1 VPSAYTPLLDL
12 ALPVT
17 GELDGEWGD
26 EVNNQI
32 TKRIEQ
38 AVANY
43 SLHTFT
49 SVALIW
55 ELTVTD
61 VTIPTFIPAEHR
73 SAVLICTGSPGAT
86 CTIYAPKASK
96 TYVVINN
103 CADNSSVY
111 LKGGPSTPIAAGV
124 EIEAGGS
131 AFCAWDANA
140 SDFVKVAGGGG
151 GASGGGA
158 DQIFFENDLVVTTN
172 YTLPP
177 GKNAGTFGPV
187 SIDSGVEVTIP
198 TGQVWSIV

>member
-1 VPSAYTPLLDL
+1 MPSAYTPLLDL

-17 GELDGEWGD
+17 GELDGTWGE

-32 TKRIEQ
+32 TTRIEQ

-43 SLHTFT
+43 SLNTFT
-49 SVALIW
+49 SVTLTWTLTTTDLLIAPY
-55 ELTVTD
+55 T
-61 VTIPTFIPAEHR
+61 PAEHR

-111 LKGGPSTPIAAGV
+111 LKGGPSSPTTGV

-131 AFCAWDANA
+131 ALCAWDANA

-187 SIDSGVEVTIP
+187 SINSGVEVTIP

>member
-1 VPSAYTPLLDL
+1 MPSAYTPLLDL

-17 GELDGEWGD
+17 GELDGTWGN

-32 TKRIEQ
+32 TTRIEQ

-43 SLHTFT
+43 SLNTFT
-49 SVALIW
+49 SIALTW
-55 ELTVTD
+55 TLTTTD
-61 VTIPTFIPAEHR
+61 LAIAPYTPAEHR
-73 SAVLICTGSPGAT
+73 SAVLICTGSPGAI

-103 CADNSSVY
+103 CADASSVY
-111 LKGGPSTPIAAGV
+111 MKGGPTSPTTGV
-124 EIEAGGS
+124 EIEAGSS
-131 AFCAWDANA
+131 ALVAWDSNTG
-140 SDFVKVAGGGG
+140 DFIKVAGGGG

-158 DQIFFENDLVVTTN
+158 DQIFFENDLVVTTD
-172 YTLPP
+172 YTLPV

-187 SIDSGVEVTIP
+187 SINGGVVITIP